1 MLSTLEGFSGVTKV
15 ASEWLDLHGEWTCT
29 FVSSGIGQIPACQLQ
44 AAALRRSTTI
54 ILGSYETATM
64 KERSLIQ
71 QIRKMAASSAN
82 GAVKTGIGDD
92 CAVLR
97 PKPGF
102 ELLVTTDFCI
112 ENVHF
117 RRAWHPPAAVGH
129 RCLTRGLS
137 DVAAMGG
144 EPLACFLSLGLPT
157 NVPQSWVRGFLS
169 GLLALAHRYNVQL
182 AGGDVSSAPQI
193 TADIIVTGQVPA
205 STAVLRSGARPGDR
219 IYVTGSLG
227 ASAATLKQLFAGEP
241 VKPSKSSPH
250 FYPTPRIKVGDSLRK
265 NLFAT
270 AMIDL
275 SDGLSVDLSH
285 ICSESGVAAS
295 LVSSKVP
302 VAQNANLDLA
312 LHGGEDYEL
321 LFTASKRAK
330 IPSQIAGIK
339 ITEIGEIGNRKD
351 YSSAIQILGDNGKVR
366 PLPQRGWEHFAR

>member
-1 MLSTLEGFSGVTKV
+1 
-15 ASEWLDLHGEWTCT
+15 
-29 FVSSGIGQIPACQLQ
+29 
-44 AAALRRSTTI
+44 
-54 ILGSYETATM
+54 M

-71 QIRKMAASSAN
+71 QIRKMAASSATS
-82 GAVKTGIGDD
+82 AVTAGIGDD

-97 PKPGF
+97 LKPGF

-117 RRAWHPPAAVGH
+117 RRVWHPPAAVGH

-144 EPLACFLSLGLPT
+144 EPLACFLSLGLPADL
-157 NVPQSWVRGFLS
+157 PQLWVRGFLR
-169 GLLALAHRYNVQL
+169 GLLALARRHNVQL

-205 STAVLRSGARPGDR
+205 GTAALRSGAQPGDR

-227 ASAATLKQLFAGEP
+227 ASAAILKALFAGKR

-250 FYPTPRIKVGDSLRK
+250 FYPTPRIKVGNWLQKSRL
-265 NLFAT
+265 AT

-285 ICSESGVAAS
+285 ICSESGVAAL

-302 VAQNANLDLA
+302 LARSADLDLA

-321 LFTASKRAK
+321 LFTARRKTK
-330 IPSQIAGIK
+330 IPARIAGVPV
-339 ITEIGEIGNRKD
+339 TEIGEVRNRKD

-366 PLPQRGWEHFAR
+366 PLPQRGWEHFSR